1 MAEKRRHPRRAVPV
15 EITARESGGH
25 GELLWEGADLSP
37 GGAFLK
43 SDLLLEKGET
53 FALEFALPGR
63 ARPFKSGA
71 RVAWVRRFP
80 KAGEA
85 AGMGVEF
92 VSMSEDDR
100 RALQAFL
107 ESSEGA

>member
-1 MAEKRRHPRRAVPV
+1 MAEKRRHPRRAIPV
-15 EITARESGGH
+15 EISAKESGGH

-43 SDLLLEKGET
+43 SELLLEKGET
-53 FALEFALPGR
+53 LTLEFSVPGKSR
-63 ARPFKSGA
+63 RFKTGA

-80 KAGEA
+80 KADEV
-85 AGMGVEF
+85 AGMGLEF

-107 ESSEGA
+107 DSSDAA

>member
-1 MAEKRRHPRRAVPV
+1 M
-15 EITARESGGH
+15 EISARESGGV

-43 SDLLLEKGET
+43 SDLLLEKGDT
-53 FALEFALPGR
+53 FTLEFSLPGSPR
-63 ARPFKSGA
+63 RFRSGA

-92 VSMSEDDR
+92 VSMSEEDR
-100 RALQAFL
+100 RALSAFL
-107 ESSEGA
+107 TESGGA

>member
-1 MAEKRRHPRRAVPV
+1 MADKRRHERRALPV
-15 EITARESGGH
+15 EISANEGGGV

-53 FALEFALPGR
+53 LTLEFSVPGHSR
-63 ARPFKSGA
+63 RFKSGA

-80 KAGEA
+80 KANEP

-92 VSMSEDDR
+92 VSMSQDDR
-100 RALQAFL
+100 RELTAFL
-107 ESSEGA
+107 EGQ